1 MANVTKQKRDKML
14 SFIEELKKNNNDDK
28 AIMMLNELE
37 NTLSEKK
44 FGLVFEEHTEE
55 VDEKLKENIPI
66 LCSDENKRIC
76 KDKQKPW
83 NFIIEGDN
91 LQALY
96 LLEKTHRGKID
107 CIYIDPPYNTGA
119 RDWKYN
125 NDYVDNNDLYRH
137 SKWLSMMKTRLEI
150 AKKLLNPRSSV
161 LICTIDD
168 KEYLHLGC
176 VLEELFPLA
185 KITMVSSVINPA
197 GKAKKGG
204 VDFSRIDEYIFF
216 IQIGDAPVL
225 PEVRDIVK
233 TPLAW
238 ETFRRHSLANGRG
251 KHGVGACGP
260 NQFYPIYVDNKT
272 HKIVEIGEP
281 IMEDID
287 RFSVKQIPGCS
298 TVFPVRDNGIEMNWG
313 ATREEALK
321 RLKNGYLKVGKYFP
335 DAPQQYSIQYLTGG
349 VIKDIQSGKV
359 IVEGYDDNGGVIG
372 YYTEGRAKVPTTAWN
387 KKSHNATSY
396 GTDLLNKIF
405 GDAKFDYPKS
415 LYAVKDCLGI
425 FLANKPNALV
435 LDFFAGSGT
444 TLHAVNLMNAE
455 DGGNRTSIMVTN
467 NEISYL
473 EENRLKEKGY
483 KKGDPEWEKLG
494 IAQSV
499 TWPRTKCSIEGV
511 DVKNHPL
518 DGDYG
523 VEIEDYQLDE
533 ESAVVSKT
541 SGKKLNT
548 KVYKKTK
555 IQLYPNLSNIKL
567 KDGFVSNVKYFK
579 CDWTPRKPEEY
590 LLSNVLLLHIKE
602 MIELENSIEVDNSSN
617 VIIFNKDDYDKYI
630 LDEENY
636 KKIKNIWVNQNIIFD
651 SNEISLLKNKN
662 FKYIPKEYFGQE
674 LKEVA
679 E

>member
-1 MANVTKQKRDKML
+1 M
-14 SFIEELKKNNNDDK
+14 
-28 AIMMLNELE
+28 
-37 NTLSEKK
+37 
-44 FGLVFEEHTEE
+44 
-55 VDEKLKENIPI
+55 
-66 LCSDENKRIC
+66 
-76 KDKQKPW
+76 
-83 NFIIEGDN
+83 
-91 LQALY
+91 
-96 LLEKTHRGKID
+96 
-107 CIYIDPPYNTGA
+107 
-119 RDWKYN
+119 
-125 NDYVDNNDLYRH
+125 
-137 SKWLSMMKTRLEI
+137 
-150 AKKLLNPRSSV
+150 
-161 LICTIDD
+161 
-168 KEYLHLGC
+168 
-176 VLEELFPLA
+176 
-185 KITMVSSVINPA
+185 
-197 GKAKKGG
+197 
-204 VDFSRIDEYIFF
+204 
-216 IQIGDAPVL
+216 
-225 PEVRDIVK
+225 
-233 TPLAW
+233 
-238 ETFRRHSLANGRG
+238 
-251 KHGVGACGP
+251 
-260 NQFYPIYVDNKT
+260 
-272 HKIVEIGEP
+272 
-281 IMEDID
+281 
-287 RFSVKQIPGCS
+287 
-298 TVFPVRDNGIEMNWG
+298 
-313 ATREEALK
+313 
-321 RLKNGYLKVGKYFP
+321 
-335 DAPQQYSIQYLTGG
+335 
-349 VIKDIQSGKV
+349 
-359 IVEGYDDNGGVIG
+359 
-372 YYTEGRAKVPTTAWN
+372 PTTAWN